1 MTKSPVSV
9 VKPDV
14 LKENMQSIHSFLRDS
29 YDLARRNIQDGVS
42 FFKDELSSMYDKTG
56 SYLNRMML
64 PVNNFLKDL
73 TQIDT
78 EIKQAAPAEPAAS
91 GAGHLVP
98 IDQALRAP
106 MEENY

>member
-1 MTKSPVSV
+1 MINPDFSV

-14 LKENMQSIHSFLRDS
+14 LKENMQSILSFLKES
-29 YDLARRNIQDGVS
+29 YDSAKRNVQDGAS
-42 FFKDELSSMYDKTG
+42 FFKEEFTFFYDKTG
-56 SYLNRMML
+56 AYINRMLL

-78 EIKQAAPAEPAAS
+78 ELEEENNKGLKHLIVPAEQAAK
-91 GAGHLVP
+91 G
-98 IDQALRAP
+98 P